1 MNKIIRIM
9 TLVLIFGI
17 LFITGCSKSVSTT
30 INELKFENIKSAR
43 IELARGG
50 AIPNP
55 ASPIKT
61 YTFDFNNS
69 NHTKVLKDVI
79 NYLNSAK
86 IQGNADEK
94 ITDKGGSPTLL
105 ILGLKDGSVINI
117 KSAVGDKVTNL
128 PDGSTETAKNLIPNE
143 VTINIINSNE
153 KSIRI
158 LSPEI
163 KKLIDSGYKDIFK

>member
-9 TLVLIFGI
+9 TLVLIFCI
-17 LFITGCSKSVSTT
+17 VFITGCSKSVSTT

-43 IELARGG
+43 IELGTGG
-50 AIPNP
+50 
-55 ASPIKT
+55 ASPIKN

-69 NHTKVLKDVI
+69 HHTKVLKDVI

-86 IQGNADEK
+86 IQGNAYDEK
-94 ITDKGGSPTLL
+94 VTYKGGSPTYL
-105 ILGLKDGSVINI
+105 ILTLKDGSVINI
-117 KSAVGDKVTNL
+117 QSAVRDKVTKF

-153 KSIRI
+153 KAIRI

-163 KKLIDSGYKDIFK
+163 RKLIDNGYKDIF

>member
-1 MNKIIRIM
+1 M
-9 TLVLIFGI
+9 TLVLIFCI
-17 LFITGCSKSVSTT
+17 VFITGCSKSVSTT
-30 INELKFENIKSAR
+30 INELKFENIKSVK

-50 AIPNP
+50 A
-55 ASPIKT
+55 SPIKN
-61 YTFDFNNS
+61 YTFDFNNPH
-69 NHTKVLKDVI
+69 HTKVLKDVI

-105 ILGLKDGSVINI
+105 ILELKDGSVINI

-128 PDGSTETAKNLIPNE
+128 PDGSTETAKLDIPNE
-143 VTINIINSNE
+143 VTININYNE
-153 KSIRI
+153 KAIRI

-163 KKLIDSGYKDIFK
+163 RKLIDSGYKDIF